1 MRAKPCRKAKSK
13 GNHLKNLH
21 SRIEIKNEYEQNH
34 VILNHGNHNNNNNIE
49 SGHKSSVY

>member
-21 SRIEIKNEYEQNH
+21 NRIEIKNEYEQNH
-34 VILNHGNHNNNNNIE
+34 VILNQGNHNNKIE